1 MGKTKGWPETVR
13 IGQRQVG
20 ANGETY
26 IIAEAG
32 VNHNGDL
39 SLALA
44 MVEAAAAAGADAV
57 KFQAFDAERLVTHAA
72 GVAGYQ
78 PGSSQRE
85 MLARLQLHPEDF
97 CAIAAQCAASG
108 IDLLITPFGPDAL
121 EMVLSLDPRAVKV
134 ASTDI
139 TNHPFLEAIGAT
151 HLPVILSTGASNPD
165 EIAAAT
171 DVLAGAGCGE
181 LVLLQCVSSY
191 PTPPHEANLLAIRT
205 LAERFGVPVGYS
217 DHTTDLATGQ
227 LAVEVGACVLEK
239 HFTLDPTL
247 AGPDQ
252 AFSLRP
258 VELVAYIARARS
270 ATRGS
275 LDETTLDA
283 HERGALGSGVKQVH
297 PIEQDVRAV
306 ARSSVTAAA
315 TIPAGTTITREMLT
329 VKRPGGG
336 IAPGEIDAVVGR
348 VAAVDI
354 DEDTTLTADMLR

>member
-1 MGKTKGWPETVR
+1 MVKANRWPPTVR
-13 IGQRQVG
+13 VGPRRVG
-20 ANGETY
+20 AGEGTY

-39 SLALA
+39 AIALA

-72 GVAGYQ
+72 GVADYQ

-85 MLARLQLHPEDF
+85 MLAGLQLQREDF
-97 CAIAAQCAASG
+97 CAIASQCAASG
-108 IDLLITPFGPDAL
+108 IDLLVTPFGPDDLA
-121 EMVLSLDPRAVKV
+121 MVLELAPHAIKV

-139 TNHPFLEAIGAT
+139 TNHPFLDAVAAT
-151 HLPVILSTGASNPD
+151 GLPVILSTGASDLD
-165 EIAAAT
+165 EVAAAT

-191 PTPPHEANLLAIRT
+191 PTPLYEANLLAIHT
-205 LAERFGVPVGYS
+205 LAERFGAPVGYS
-217 DHTTDLATGQ
+217 DHTTALVTGQ
-227 LAVEVGACVLEK
+227 LAVAVGACMLEK
-239 HFTLDPTL
+239 HFTLDPSMS
-247 AGPDQ
+247 GPDH

-258 VELVAYIARARS
+258 VELTAYIARARG
-270 ATRGS
+270 ATAGE
-275 LDETTLDA
+275 LDETALDPQ
-283 HERGALGSGVKQVH
+283 ERDALGSGVKQVY

-315 TIPAGTTITREMLT
+315 AIPAGTTITRAMLA

-336 IAPGEIDAVVGR
+336 IAPGEIDSVVGR
-348 VAAVDI
+348 TAAVDI
-354 DEDTTLTADMLR
+354 DEDTTLTPDMLQ

>member
-1 MGKTKGWPETVR
+1 MGRRERWPGTVR
-13 IGQRQVG
+13 IGPRQVG
-20 ANGETY
+20 ADEETY

-85 MLARLQLHPEDF
+85 MLARLQLQGEDF
-97 CAIAAQCAASG
+97 SAIAGQCAASK
-108 IDLLITPFGPDAL
+108 IDLLVTPFGPADL
-121 EMVLSLDPRAVKV
+121 EMVLDLGPGAVKV

-139 TNHPFLEAIGAT
+139 TNHPFLEAVGGAG
-151 HLPVILSTGASNPD
+151 LPVILSTGAADLD
-165 EIAAAT
+165 EIAAAL

-191 PTPPHEANLLAIRT
+191 PTPLHEANLLAIRT
-205 LAERFGVPVGYS
+205 LAERFGAPVGYS
-217 DHTTDLATGQ
+217 DHTTELVTGQ
-227 LAVEVGACVLEK
+227 LAVQVGACMLEK
-239 HFTLDPTL
+239 HFTLDPTMG
-247 AGPDQ
+247 GPDH

-258 VELVAYIARARS
+258 VELVAYIARVRS
-270 ATRGS
+270 VVRGS
-275 LDETTLDA
+275 LDEATLDA
-283 HERGALGSGVKQVH
+283 DERGALGSGVKRVYA
-297 PIEQDVRAV
+297 IEQDVRAV
-306 ARSSVTAAA
+306 ARSSVTAAVA
-315 TIPAGTTITREMLT
+315 IAAGTKITRAMLT
-329 VKRPGGG
+329 IKRPGGG

-354 DEDTTLTADMLR
+354 SRDTTLTPDMLR